1 MNSEIIRLL
10 LKFIVILVKVVLGLL
25 LVLFF
30 VVGVPLII
38 DWLYDFPEPLIYT
51 EWGPSELL
59 DYYGTLLGTAVTVL
73 TFYFGIRN
81 EFRKNRKETIK
92 QRQIEVIDRLI
103 GLCDELKR
111 KALPGRFL
119 LFHQIS
125 KAAVVKDKVWVFDL
139 FQKAIPI
146 LDEAHSSINNFGTS
160 LDALNIVGLDKET
173 LSNYQAQMMVIHKE
187 TKKKHEE
194 LMSLYRGYADK
205 DEEQREAEFPKL
217 LETVNEYLKIFAK
230 SQDNLVQIQRQAV
243 ACLLSFK
250 NESIGK

>member
-81 EFRKNRKETIK
+81 EFRKN
-92 QRQIEVIDRLI
+92 
-103 GLCDELKR
+103 
-111 KALPGRFL
+111 
-119 LFHQIS
+119 
-125 KAAVVKDKVWVFDL
+125 
-139 FQKAIPI
+139 
-146 LDEAHSSINNFGTS
+146 
-160 LDALNIVGLDKET
+160 
-173 LSNYQAQMMVIHKE
+173 
-187 TKKKHEE
+187 
-194 LMSLYRGYADK
+194 
-205 DEEQREAEFPKL
+205 
-217 LETVNEYLKIFAK
+217 
-230 SQDNLVQIQRQAV
+230 
-243 ACLLSFK
+243 
-250 NESIGK
+250 